1 MVSQLSGQL
10 AGQARAYTRSVI
22 KNVQNH
28 GYVNVL
34 TQNQI
39 QEITGRRLDQSRGDF
54 AICMNGDL
62 KANSVHVTATYMADD
77 YLTCNLSG
85 TISAEI
91 RINVV
96 LIMAP

>member
-1 MVSQLSGQL
+1 MVSQQAAALSDQPKV
-10 AGQARAYTRSVI
+10 YVRSVI

-85 TISAEI
+85 NISAAI

>member
-1 MVSQLSGQL
+1 MSGQPKVY
-10 AGQARAYTRSVI
+10 AKSFI
-22 KNVQNH
+22 KSVQNH

-34 TQNQI
+34 TQSQI

-62 KANSVHVTATYMADD
+62 AANSVHVTATYMSGD
-77 YLTCNLSG
+77 YLTCNISR
-85 TISAEI
+85 TINASI

>member
-1 MVSQLSGQL
+1 ME
-10 AGQARAYTRSVI
+10 
-22 KNVQNH
+22 NH

-34 TQNQI
+34 TQGQI
-39 QEITGRRLDQSRGDF
+39 QEIAGRRLDQARGDF

-62 KANSVHVTATYMADD
+62 EANAVHVTATYMAGD
-77 YLTCNLSG
+77 YLTCNLSS
-85 TISAEI
+85 TVNASI